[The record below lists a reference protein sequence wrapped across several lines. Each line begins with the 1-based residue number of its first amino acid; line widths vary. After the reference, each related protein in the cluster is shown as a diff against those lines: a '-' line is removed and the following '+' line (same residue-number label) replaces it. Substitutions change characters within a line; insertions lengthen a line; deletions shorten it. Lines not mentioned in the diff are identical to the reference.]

1 MNLLV
6 DTNAG
11 KMKLIMRKYLTHAL
25 KINMKVWIKWMVY
38 YDNRSD
44 KVDLKGQQKSNE
56 SKFLNFCGGK
66 IKKTIYLSSISQTLL
81 KPRSSNE
88 ELYNSP

>member
-25 KINMKVWIKWMVY
+25 KINMKV
-38 YDNRSD
+38 
-44 KVDLKGQQKSNE
+44 
-56 SKFLNFCGGK
+56 
-66 IKKTIYLSSISQTLL
+66 
-81 KPRSSNE
+81 
-88 ELYNSP
+88 